1 MRKNLIICL
10 IASAALL
17 FFGINS
23 VQAGAKIK
31 IGDDS
36 EINLG
41 WRLQTLIVSTES
53 NVDANPADF
62 ESSNRVQVRRARFR
76 LGANVGQ
83 YVSTFLQT
91 DISSFD
97 VRMIDAFLKLKPH
110 KWFNIIIGQ
119 NMAPISRQNL
129 TSSGALLA
137 IDRPAQTYKSLTW
150 GTRAV
155 GSFATATFGDSASG
169 IGTKATQVRDTNV
182 VLFGSGPIPDS
193 DISVKYY
200 LGVGDGINGTGTN
213 EDTERLTGRV
223 QVNIWDPEP
232 GYYNLATYVGK
243 KKTLAIGAGFDT
255 QSDVAFNGV
264 TATNADYTFFTGD
277 VFLEYPLGDGTLT
290 FEGAYQS
297 LDLDDFAPN
306 AEGDGF
312 YAQAGYLF
320 AGTWQPWIFFEQW
333 SSDAPNDLGSYDA
346 IRIGVTYFI
355 KGHNA
360 NIKAG
365 YEIFNT
371 DQNITGTTE
380 DSIGTFVVGAYVTY

>member
-17 FFGINS
+17 FCGINS
-23 VQAGAKIK
+23 AQAGAKIK

-41 WRLQTLIVSTES
+41 WRLQTLVVSTED

-62 ESSNRVQVRRARFR
+62 ENKNFIRVRRARFR
-76 LGANVGQ
+76 LGANVGE

-91 DISSFD
+91 DISDFD

-137 IDRPAQTYKSLTW
+137 IDRPGITYKSLTW

-155 GSFATATFGDSASG
+155 PNFTLVGFGDSASG
-169 IGTKATQVRDTNV
+169 IGTKSTQVRDTNI
-182 VLFGSGPIPDS
+182 VLFGSGPFPDS
-193 DISVKYY
+193 DVSLKYY
-200 LGVGDGINGTGTN
+200 LAAGDGINGTGTN
-213 EDTERLTGRV
+213 EDTERFTARV
-223 QVNIWDPEP
+223 QVNLWDPEP
-232 GYYNLATYVGK
+232 GYYNLATYIGK

-255 QSDVAFNGV
+255 QSDVAAISPGN
-264 TATNADYTFFTGD
+264 NADYTFFTGD
-277 VFLEYPLGDGTLT
+277 VFLEYPLGDGTVT

-297 LDLDDFAPN
+297 LDLDDFAQN

-320 AGTWQPWIFFEQW
+320 AGTWQPWIMFEQW
-333 SSDAPNDLGSYDA
+333 SSDAANDFGSYDS
-346 IRIGVTYFI
+346 IRFGVTYFI

-365 YEIFNT
+365 YEIFNS
-371 DQNITGTTE
+371 DQNISGTSE
-380 DSIGTFVVGAYVTY
+380 DSRGTFVVGAYVTY